1 MASEL
6 LQSYYEWANVT
17 ETKVLDWVDP
27 EGGWKVHPM
36 ADYPLAN
43 FASVFAICVGY
54 VLFVVLG
61 SVRSVGPILMVLRA
75 SESLNSVL

>member
-43 FASVFAICVGY
+43 FASVFAICVG
-54 VLFVVLG
+54 